1 MRSFILLSGFIYLMS
16 LSVFSQAGE
25 EDKSLSPYFL
35 VKSEDG
41 TADQMPLKH
50 TAAKVNIAGVIAD
63 VEITQVY
70 QNEGEVP
77 LEATYVFPASTRAAV
92 FAMEMRVGY
101 RRIKA
106 QIRERDAARQLYEA
120 AKEEGKTAS
129 LLEQERPNIFT
140 MNVANILPGDSIVVK
155 LSYTE
160 LLKPEKGIY
169 EFVYPTV
176 VGPRYTGPQGDPEP
190 EETVVPT
197 SLPEKSQGEIPYT
210 PEGEAP
216 SYTFGF
222 EANLSAGM
230 PIQRVMSPS
239 HKVLVDF
246 RQGNEVAKINLDE
259 SELKGGNKDVV
270 LRYRLSGE
278 AIQPGVLT
286 YEENGEKF
294 FLLMMQPP
302 KLVEPEAIP
311 PREYVFVVDV
321 SGSMSGFPLNTSKE
335 LMLDLLKNIR
345 ETDRF
350 NILFFASS
358 NIYFAPKSV
367 EATPENIKKAGDF
380 MLSQRGGGGTN
391 LYNAMKGAM
400 DLEGTENYSRHIVAV
415 TDGYISA
422 EVRVFDLIRN
432 NLNEAN
438 VWAFGIGN
446 SVNRFLIEGM
456 AHVGK
461 GEPLI
466 VLNGL
471 EATAQA
477 KKFREY
483 IETPALTN
491 VKVDFGLSDVYDIE
505 PSYIPDVMAERPI
518 LVMGKYRGELTGDW
532 QISGLSGQDNWTGV
546 IPMDEK
552 VRPRRRNRALRYL
565 WARERVKLLGDY
577 ARLRRDSATVAEITQ
592 LGLNYNLLT
601 DYTSFVA
608 IDERIRNKSG
618 QDTSVT
624 QPLPLPEGV
633 SNQAIGNQV
642 QNQVSGVQI
651 RGGVSGSTMYYVDA
665 MKLSSATSTMTLSE
679 VVVAGVHV
687 QPKNHVACTIPL
699 QGKSF
704 LSHNQQ
710 LLPLIAGAA
719 GIQHGAGNIY
729 MDGLPMMS
737 GMGNYFH
744 VQNLPLDWVN
754 DANILFTGSNQTQGY
769 DAPLGGLNLGL
780 WNPYK
785 STLAANIRGDAFGDI
800 RLSIKGKTKINNKL
814 YTRLLVDGNDFKTTI
829 DRNEDGFQDA
839 DKRQHLKL
847 MNIWNGSHWG
857 RNLNWSA
864 GLYYHQD
871 NRNGGQLEQ
880 ENIPTNS
887 LFDWNWNSRHLA
899 SFARASLRFGNEH
912 NLSFNGIFQ
921 DNQNN
926 GIFGPQLYAGAQRH
940 FESQL
945 LYHKELMPG
954 LATLRLG
961 GGLLYRNTRTHEFLE
976 QLLLERNESVPGA
989 IATAMFIRDE
999 LVAEGE
1005 FRADN
1010 HNLYGLLLHPRVA
1023 VKYRI
1028 GGYVDGSLLLNAVAY
1043 RGTRPAN
1050 LLSQNQRYMQSNRA
1064 WIAPG
1069 TDFVPDQGWKYN
1081 LSATYTHRK
1090 TRSILEMGA
1099 SYTYGHYTSL
1109 MLTDVW
1115 GGNMPIQF
1123 YAADE
1128 VVQRHLLSAFLELRL
1143 WNTLGFKGHYYFDD
1157 FRLPFARGLA
1167 QQPFSPRHRGFAS
1180 VYYHSRYKNRRRPW
1194 MASLTAMYV
1203 GEQYV
1208 PYRTEM
1214 NSFDWESSV
1223 SDPFFTLSTEVRREF
1238 KKWHLFAGVENLLD
1252 YRQEQLVLAPEATG
1266 SEDFDAGLVWG
1277 PALGRRMYGG
1287 IGIRLEK

>member
-1 MRSFILLSGFIYLMS
+1 MRSIILLLGFIYLMS

-35 VKSEDG
+35 VKSENG

-106 QIRERDAARQLYEA
+106 QIKERDAARQLYEA

-176 VGPRYTGPQGDPEP
+176 VGPRYTGPQGEPDP

-197 SLPEKSQGEIPYT
+197 SQPQKSQGEIPYT
-210 PEGEAP
+210 QEGEAP

-222 EANLSAGM
+222 EATLSAGM

-239 HKVLVDF
+239 HKVQVDF
-246 RQGNEVAKINLDE
+246 RQGNEVAKIHLDE
-259 SELKGGNKDVV
+259 SELKGGKKDFV
-270 LRYRLSGE
+270 LRYRLSGD

-345 ETDRF
+345 QTDRF
-350 NILFFASS
+350 NILFFAGS

-391 LYNAMKGAM
+391 LYNAMKGAI
-400 DLEGTENYSRHIVAV
+400 DLEGTENYSRHIIAV

-422 EVRVFDLIRN
+422 ETSVFDLVRD

-438 VWAFGIGN
+438 VWSFGIGS
-446 SVNRFLIEGM
+446 SVNRFLIEGL

-466 VLNGL
+466 VLNGG
-471 EATAQA
+471 EAAAQA

-491 VKVDFGLSDVYDIE
+491 VKVDFGLSDVYALE
-505 PSYIPDVMAERPI
+505 PSYVPDVMAERPI

-552 VRPRRRNRALRYL
+552 VRPKRRNRALRYL
-565 WARERVKLLGDY
+565 WARERIKLLGDY
-577 ARLRRDSATVAEITQ
+577 ARLRQDSATVKEITQ
-592 LGLNYNLLT
+592 LGLDYNLLT
-601 DYTSFVA
+601 AYTSFVA

-633 SNQAIGNQV
+633 SNQAVGNQL
-642 QNQVSGVQI
+642 QSQVSGISI
-651 RGGVSGSTMYYVDA
+651 RGAVSGSTNYYVDG
-665 MKLSSATSTMTLSE
+665 MKIRGSASTMSLSE
-679 VVVAGVHV
+679 VAIVGVHV
-687 QPKNHVACTIPL
+687 QPKNAVAYTIPL
-699 QGKSF
+699 SEGITVI
-704 LSHNQQ
+704 HNQQ
-710 LLPLIAGAA
+710 MLSLIAGAA
-719 GIQHGAGNIY
+719 GIQQGAGNIY
-729 MDGLPMMS
+729 MEGLPMMS
-737 GMGNYFH
+737 GMGNYYH
-744 VQNLPLDWVN
+744 VQNLPYGWAN
-754 DANILFTGSNQTQGY
+754 YANILFAGSSQMQGY

-780 WNPYK
+780 WNPYR
-785 STLAANIRGDAFGDI
+785 SALSAEFRGDAFGD
-800 RLSIKGKTKINNKL
+800 LSLSLKGKYKFNDHIS
-814 YTRLLVDGNDFKTTI
+814 TRLLVDGNDFRTTI

-839 DKRQHLKL
+839 DNHQHLKL
-847 MNIWNGSHWG
+847 MNIWNGSHFS
-857 RNLNWSA
+857 RKLTWS
-864 GLYYHQD
+864 GGVYYHQD
-871 NRNGGQLEQ
+871 KRNGGQLEQ
-880 ENIPTNS
+880 ESIPTNS
-887 LFDWNWNSRHLA
+887 LFDWNWDTRHVA
-899 SFARASLRFGNEH
+899 AFGKANFKFGNEH
-912 NLSFNGIFQ
+912 SLSFNGIFQ
-921 DNQNN
+921 DNQNS
-926 GIFGPQLYAGAQRH
+926 GVFGPQLYAGAQRH
-940 FESQL
+940 LESQL
-945 LYHKELMPG
+945 LYEKHIMPG
-954 LATLRLG
+954 LNSLRLG
-961 GGLLYRNTRTHEFLE
+961 GGILYRNTSTLEFLD
-976 QLLLERNESVPGA
+976 QLLLRREESVPGA
-989 IATAMFIRDE
+989 LAKAMFTRDK

-1005 FRADN
+1005 FRVDN
-1010 HNLYGLLLHPRVA
+1010 HNLYGLLLHPRFA

-1028 GGYVDGSLLLNAVAY
+1028 GGYVDGSLGLNATAY

-1050 LLSQNQRYMQSNRA
+1050 LLSQNQRFMQSNRA
-1064 WIAPG
+1064 WIAPSS
-1069 TDFVPDQGWKYN
+1069 DFVPDQGWKYN

-1090 TRSILEMGA
+1090 TRHVLDIGA

-1128 VVQRHLLSAFLELRL
+1128 IVRRHMISAFLELKL
-1143 WNTLGFKGHYYFDD
+1143 WNKLGFKGHYYFDD
-1157 FRLPFARGLA
+1157 FQLPFDRGLT
-1167 QQPFSPRHRGFAS
+1167 QQPFSPRHRGFATL
-1180 VYYHSRYKNRRRPW
+1180 YYQSKHKDGYRPW
-1194 MASLTAMYV
+1194 TTSVTAQYV
-1203 GEQYV
+1203 GEQYI

-1214 NSFDWESSV
+1214 TAFDWTASA

-1238 KKWHLFAGVENLLD
+1238 KKWYLFGGVENLLD
-1252 YRQEQLVLAPEATG
+1252 YRQEQLVLAPEAVG
-1266 SEDFDAGLVWG
+1266 SDDFDAGLVWG

-1287 IGIRLEK
+1287 IGVRLEK